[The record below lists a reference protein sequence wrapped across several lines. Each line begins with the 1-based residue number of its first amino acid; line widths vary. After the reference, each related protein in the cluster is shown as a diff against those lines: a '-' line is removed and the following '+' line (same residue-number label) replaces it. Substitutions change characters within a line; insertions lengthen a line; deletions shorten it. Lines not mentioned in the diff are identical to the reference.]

1 MDNIHEGRYASRSAR
16 CMNNFDDIHACRT
29 HPGWLVGSH
38 LEKNE
43 REKFL
48 GYDDPNEKSNT
59 YSNNY

>member
-1 MDNIHEGRYASRSAR
+1 
-16 CMNNFDDIHACRT
+16 MNNFDDIHACRT